1 MRVSELIKKPVQNGV
16 VLKREGGRHD
26 LYYSPV
32 TQKTF
37 PVSRHRTE
45 ELPAGTLAAI
55 LKQAG
60 VKHEVS

>member
-1 MRVSELIKKPVQNGV
+1 MKVSELTKFLLKNGITI
-16 VLKREGGRHD
+16 KREGGRHD
-26 LYYSPV
+26 LYYSPL
-32 TQKTF
+32 TRNTF

-60 VKHEVS
+60 LKQEVF